1 MSTGS
6 KPPKPQVKIVDD
18 EAEEASQDE
27 EDEDEYESSFID
39 DHEVDAESPS
49 PERRPET
56 LDAPSTPRNNKE
68 RGSTPPLL
76 TRSRAAKATGSPSE
90 RSDQTSDTM
99 PSKKRL
105 DTMGHSL
112 SRIFKGVKT
121 PAVEKAPGDTM
132 QQTQLTL
139 QSSGSKQ
146 ASRIDPSSIDPALF
160 AAFLEYQQGVALP
173 SISKEQET
181 RPSNARRVGFREPE
195 FETAATVHD
204 LSDAEG
210 SPPPK
215 PAGRRT
221 RANMSSNARKSSDA
235 NQDKA
240 VNVKG
245 KAKAVDPIS
254 SSKASVSGEHTV
266 APKDVA
272 AAFKAVSHS
281 STQKRKG
288 KAGADKGSSSGSKR
302 MRDAHSDNDTEVPAS
317 VVAAFAAISS
327 SPSPKKKSKT
337 AAVLHTEN
345 IKTVKKIPDKCKV
358 FDKTL
363 QDPLLFTVYLS
374 LPPLFTGIFRTW
386 SSTPSPGNFLL
397 SKWAEHCPEI
407 DINSL
412 WACVNFVQRLH
423 YINPSRR
430 TALGVQAISQVYR
443 EEKRWTLSV
452 DRKTAVCISVGMAI
466 KSALLEPSTV
476 TTPAAKSRWSKFLTC
491 ILHAQ
496 DFERLVAFVCMAFH
510 VDSLDAQ
517 IPCDAITFGTRS
529 FSKEKPVPVRAKFSQ
544 GVPSSATRT
553 STTRTYASDDALH
566 WEDEIPIYDGRNV
579 VLDFTNNIDDLENIL
594 PRFEGN
600 QSEVPNESCVAI
612 AYTVSQFKTN
622 VNFNIRF
629 VVVIATPTDDDDGS
643 AGEMEE
649 GGYDKEDV

>member
-39 DHEVDAESPS
+39 DHEVDARSPS

-386 SSTPSPGNFLL
+386 SSTPGPGNFLL

-407 DINSL
+407 DIN
-412 WACVNFVQRLH
+412 
-423 YINPSRR
+423 
-430 TALGVQAISQVYR
+430 
-443 EEKRWTLSV
+443 WTLSV

-517 IPCDAITFGTRS
+517 IHCDAITFGTRS